1 MTDLDWSQL
10 PGISTSVGNVNVMQ
24 IVWHFIWQQGLCSK
38 EKAFLIFRGAA
49 PNNFFLGA
57 FKQFLPRGFFLTV
70 SSLSWLIST
79 SPKIK
84 FIVLQ
89 MCFLDV
95 SGSVLLKS
103 PIYKNSAFK
112 SAREAISNSY
122 NVLTSTKW
130 AKRMSGGGRQM
141 VLSKWIEELVWVF
154 IGEKKKGTKSFIF
167 YQASCLSHKEPY
179 GALLS
184 CRNKAAILRGAS
196 SWSRSEVGSPLNW
209 MGEFL
214 QKIRKWL
221 MDEGSGWM
229 REGTVCCLCPF
240 LTEERGV
247 WSAKIQV

>member
-179 GALLS
+179 GTLLS

-196 SWSRSEVGSPLNW
+196 SWSSSEVGSPLNW